1 MNIML
6 SDKIEVSALQ
16 LTVWLDEYFDRVLE
30 YADSHGGNV
39 DSTLIARDFV
49 AEKFRERLEKGGSDE
64 NN

>member
-16 LTVWLDEYFDRVLE
+16 LTVWLDEYFERVLE
-30 YADSHGGNV
+30 YADRHGGDV

-49 AEKFRERLEKGGSDE
+49 AEKFRERLEKGGE
-64 NN
+64 Q